1 MSSIFHAHAP
11 KKGAMDRIQR
21 LAWLLAIFMFSFGA
35 VALRSSL
42 APDIFTDEIVY
53 TRAAMRLAAEGAL
66 VWDSGVPF
74 LVHPPL
80 YFLLAGLYN
89 GLTNAA
95 NISAYSPGDI
105 FAGVYHT
112 RLLNAVFAGLTAL
125 VLFGFSR
132 RLAASQS
139 AFTRRQLL
147 WIGLSAAL
155 LFALDPFGVR
165 INRRAMLETL
175 AALLTL
181 LGMLLVWTSVRDG
194 EQQSRDAPPVG
205 VKLLS
210 PRALLAGLALGA
222 SLLAKE
228 LSFIHLFAILL
239 FIAWEFIQALPGLL
253 QSASGWR
260 RLLLPLRSSAMVN
273 GMAAVGLAGM
283 TYLIYPLWAYSTGR
297 WDLYIEEKLLGFQR
311 MLGLVQLTGWN
322 REGISF
328 FSLLMQRLLDYGSN
342 YLLLALGGAA
352 ALWLAIIGLRRD
364 PAARSRRFLAA
375 WGLVIYPFF
384 AFLMLFGSGNDQFFY
399 YLLAPAV
406 LLATAAA
413 FDAQRLAQG
422 ALPPPGARRLS
433 ELQALE
439 ALASVRQQPAKAA
452 GAAAPGLG
460 WRAVLNRGELAM
472 LRLARAAPLIL
483 LLLMLPF
490 NLVKWVEK
498 YLAAQD
504 NGYAQ
509 LAQFVRLNLPPQ
521 AAINATGDPI
531 KFAYFFPERPVYA
544 LAQPVQAQAAGVQY
558 FALAP
563 KDVALR
569 YGRITPELAAW
580 IVTNGSQLFAF
591 HGDSYGEIFLLRV
604 EPQTASA
611 ANLNPP
617 PPFERRFQVAQAG
630 FVDSLIAMLLLWV
643 TAWLVMA
650 GLLVYTRRDRYQ
662 APGAPSSNVAS

>member
-1 MSSIFHAHAP
+1 MNSFLFSQP
-11 KKGAMDRIQR
+11 SRKRISPIARR
-21 LAWLLAIFMFSFGA
+21 LAWLLGIFVFSFGA
-35 VALRSSL
+35 VALRNHL

-53 TRAAMRLAAEGAL
+53 TRAALRVAGEGAL

-89 GLTNAA
+89 GLTNAS
-95 NISAYSPGDI
+95 NITTYSPGDI
-105 FAGVYHT
+105 FASVYHT
-112 RLLNAVFAGLTAL
+112 RLLNAIFAGLSAL
-125 VLFGFSR
+125 LLFAFSR
-132 RLAASQS
+132 RLAASQGVS
-139 AFTRRQLL
+139 SSRQLL
-147 WIGLSAAL
+147 WIGLSSVL
-155 LFALDPFGVR
+155 LFAIDPFGVR

-181 LGMLLVWTSVRDG
+181 LGMLLFWISISHRSHSAEG
-194 EQQSRDAPPVG
+194 SR
-205 VKLLS
+205 LS
-210 PRALLAGLALGA
+210 PWALLAGLTLGA

-228 LSFIHLFAILL
+228 LSFIHLFALLL
-239 FIAWEFIQALPGLL
+239 FAAWEFLQALPELL
-253 QSASGWR
+253 KATSGWR
-260 RLLLPLRSSAMVN
+260 RWLLPLRSAAVVN
-273 GMAAVGLAGM
+273 GLTAVGLAGL

-297 WDLYIEEKLLGFQR
+297 WDIYLEEKELGFLR

-328 FSLLMQRLLDYGSN
+328 FSLFMQRLVDYGST

-352 ALWLAIIGLRRD
+352 ALWLAILGLRRGQVNR
-364 PAARSRRFLAA
+364 AQRFLAS

-406 LLATAAA
+406 LLAVAAA
-413 FDAQRLAQG
+413 FSAQRLAQD
-422 ALPPPGARRLS
+422 ALQQAPPSASRLS
-433 ELQALE
+433 EQQALE
-439 ALASVRQQPAKAA
+439 RLLAGRRKPAGIAQALQGSEAR
-452 GAAAPGLG
+452 LD
-460 WRAVLNRGELAM
+460 WRAWLARGETSL
-472 LRLARAAPLIL
+472 LRLMRLTPL
-483 LLLMLPF
+483 LLLVLLLPF
-490 NLVKWVEK
+490 NLFKWVEK
-498 YLAAQD
+498 YLLSQD

-509 LAQFVRLNLPPQ
+509 LAEFVRANLPPD

-544 LAQPVQAQAAGVQY
+544 LAQPTQAQAAGVQY

-569 YGRITPELAAW
+569 YGRITPELATW
-580 IVTNGSQLFAF
+580 IIANGEQLFAYQ
-591 HGDSYGEIFLLRV
+591 GDSYGELYLLRV
-604 EPQTASA
+604 APQTASA
-611 ANLNPP
+611 ANLDPP

-630 FVDSLIAMLLLWV
+630 YVDSLVAMLLLWV

-650 GLLVYTRRDRYQ
+650 GFVVYSRRTRHEALGAASPDLL
-662 APGAPSSNVAS
+662 P